1 MNLLILMVCGL
12 LGIIAHWYVNY
23 KRKRTTSTF
32 KEYLFENG
40 AETIHSLSAN
50 LGAVVAI
57 YQVPTANTETF
68 VLMCITAYLAGY
80 KLDSVFNKD
89 AKAVTVEPTKAP
101 EERVIVRGEPKSI
114 KEFVSD
120 DKNKSINAILD
131 DDANS

>member
-1 MNLLILMVCGL
+1 MNLFILVACGL
-12 LGIIAHWYVNY
+12 LGILAHWYVTY

-57 YQVPTANTETF
+57 YQVPAANTEVF

-80 KLDSVFNKD
+80 KLDSVLNKD
-89 AKAVTVEPTKAP
+89 AKAVTIEPTKTV
-101 EERVIVRGEPKSI
+101 ENQVKPKTT
-114 KEFVSD
+114 KEIQRED
-120 DKNKSINAILD
+120 ENKSLDAILD
-131 DDANS
+131 DDANT